1 MAKSYSP
8 LVSQLSDLKDLN
20 KFLKLNCT
28 EYYIDRENYI
38 LMRANNPNII
48 RIGKINHDDCDVSLY
63 HCYLISAVNMTTFC
77 TKYTKTNTEGKISNG
92 KLVLEDSKKDINIEL
107 STLNDQQL
115 DNLMIEFYHNPELI
129 EILSRLFKIILN
141 EDYFMDQF
149 TKFTN
154 DEFNTIVNKEA
165 IMINNE
171 VYISRAILD
180 LSKANSAY
188 WMHLDIDDIWK
199 DYMLFKVSYSSVDI
213 YTLVAYVRPE

>member
-8 LVSQLSDLKDLN
+8 LVTQLADLKDLN

-63 HCYLISAVNMTTFC
+63 HCYLISAVSMTTFC
-77 TKYTKTNTEGKISNG
+77 TKYTKTNTEGKVLNN
-92 KLVLEDSKKDINIEL
+92 KLVLEDSKKEVTIEL
-107 STLNDQQL
+107 STLNNQQL
-115 DNLMIEFYHNPELI
+115 DNLMLEFYHNSELI
-129 EILSRLFKIILN
+129 EMLPGLFKIIFD
-141 EDYFMDQF
+141 EDYTMDQF
-149 TKFTN
+149 TRFT
-154 DEFNTIVNKEA
+154 DEEFNTIVNKEA

-180 LSKANSAY
+180 LSKADSAY

-199 DYMLFKVSYSSVDI
+199 DYMLFKVSYPSVDI